1 MIAYSFHRDF
11 KSALAVRREVQLSL
25 PVVILFIVFGLIAVR
40 QVGRLRLKIWQIMLG
55 GAAVVLL
62 TLQISLPDAVR
73 AVDVDVMLFLLGMF
87 IVGEALHRSGYLYYL
102 AHRLFKRAG
111 SVDRLVLLLLFSAG
125 ALSAFLMND
134 TLAIIGTPLVLHF
147 AFRHRISPKLLLLTL
162 AFAVT
167 IGSAMSPI
175 GNPQNLLIALNGGI
189 ADPFVA
195 FFSRLLLP
203 TAVNLLLAYGLLKL
217 FYRGEFSKKELVF
230 DREEITDRHLA
241 KLCQASL
248 VIIAAMITLK
258 IVLVSVRPDVDLRLT
273 YIALA
278 AAAPIVLLSPRRV
291 EVVKKIDWPTLVFF
305 AAMFV
310 LMASVWQTGAFQEV
324 LGGMT
329 SLTSIPM
336 VLGVSVVLSQFISN
350 VPFVALYLPL
360 LMDAGAG
367 TTEMVALAAGSTIA
381 GNLFILGAASNVII
395 VQNAEKEGETITFL
409 EFAKVG
415 VPLTVLNCLTY
426 WLFLQL

>member
-1 MIAYSFHRDF
+1 
-11 KSALAVRREVQLSL
+11 
-25 PVVILFIVFGLIAVR
+25 VIVLFAVFGLIAVR
-40 QVGRLRLKIWQIMLG
+40 QVGRLRLKIWQIMLA
-55 GAAVVLL
+55 GALVVLL
-62 TLQISLPDAVR
+62 TLQISLPDAVA
-73 AVDVDVMLFLLGMF
+73 AVNIDVMLFLLGMF

-102 AHRLFKRAG
+102 AHRVFRRAK
-111 SVDRLVLLLLFSAG
+111 SVDRVVLLILFSVG
-125 ALSAFLMND
+125 ILSAFLMND
-134 TLAIIGTPLVLHF
+134 TLAIIGTPLVLHY

-167 IGSAMSPI
+167 IGSVMSPI

-189 ADPFVA
+189 SDPFVT
-195 FFSRLLLP
+195 FFSKLFVP
-203 TAVNLLLAYGLLKL
+203 TMINLVLAYALLRL
-217 FYRGEFSKKELVF
+217 FYRDEFKPRSLEHEV
-230 DREEITDRHLA
+230 EEIKDA
-241 KLCQASL
+241 KLARLCKASL
-248 VIIAAMITLK
+248 IIIAAMIVLK
-258 IVLVSVRPDVDLRLT
+258 IVLVSVRPDIDLRLT

-310 LMASVWQTGAFQEV
+310 LMAAVWQTGFFQEV
-324 LGGMT
+324 LGNVSQLT
-329 SLTSIPM
+329 SLPM

-360 LMDAGAG
+360 LAQAGGGA
-367 TTEMVALAAGSTIA
+367 TEMVALVAGSTIA

-395 VQNAEKEGETITFL
+395 IQNAEKEGETLTFL

-415 VPLTVLNCLTY
+415 VPLTILNCLTY